1 MAHYEPVVIKY
12 DLEEGEKMENVEI
25 TIEGFEGDIDLFISE
40 VTALILALRMNYK
53 RIKCEIRK
61 T

>member
-1 MAHYEPVVIKY
+1 VVIKY